1 MSFFDCLVT
10 SHSALKVHPA
20 AACVRMY
27 SLVEASPASALMPS
41 FPLKLPWQH
50 PEPTPAQRQART
62 LSRTWPAVP
71 ACHGNAASVCCVCLP
86 PHRQMY
92 PLPTRPGTETQ
103 PHTHTHTPEP
113 RHTPVHA
120 NSAESQDCGYDPRIS
135 CPQPFLFLILCR
147 FWVPGPPGPSCPQV
161 LQGPAP
167 ERGAAR
173 AGAFWLPFPQA

>member
-20 AACVRMY
+20 AACTRMY

-62 LSRTWPAVP
+62 LTRTWPAVP

-86 PHRQMY
+86 PHRQTY

-103 PHTHTHTPEP
+103 PPTHTRP
-113 RHTPVHA
+113 RAQARTCARKQRRKPGLWLRP
-120 NSAESQDCGYDPRIS
+120 QDFLPPALPLSHPLSVLGSGAPRAQL
-135 CPQPFLFLILCR
+135 PPGA
-147 FWVPGPPGPSCPQV
+147 PGPRP
-161 LQGPAP
+161 
-167 ERGAAR
+167 
-173 AGAFWLPFPQA
+173 